1 MRYGAGEEIGY
12 DAKPHIGTDRL
23 KGVISALTD
32 GIQSLGGR
40 VLFGAKLT
48 GILEAGG
55 EIASLSF
62 QWTGQTETLQPGAVV
77 LATGHSARDTY
88 RMLHSLG
95 VPLMPCLLYTSRCV

>member
-48 GILEAGG
+48 RNFGSRRGDRLPE
-55 EIASLSF
+55 LSVE
-62 QWTGQTETLQPGAVV
+62 GQTETLQPGAVV
-77 LATGHSARDTY
+77 LATGHSARGYLSDA
-88 RMLHSLG
+88 
-95 VPLMPCLLYTSRCV
+95 P